1 MTILDERVSVLRSR
15 IADANHLLE
24 AAETEM
30 SQAVDQLAPVL
41 VGDKR
46 MTSEALDRSFR
57 KLRDAR
63 ALIADLEKML
73 TAALAEP
80 RA

>member
-30 SQAVDQLAPVL
+30 SQAVE
-41 VGDKR
+41 
-46 MTSEALDRSFR
+46 SNWHRSW
-57 KLRDAR
+57 
-63 ALIADLEKML
+63 
-73 TAALAEP
+73 
-80 RA
+80 